1 MCLKPLLIFR
11 DYELVVQ
18 NSLDVEWLL
27 STLFDAS
34 LYIHCKPPPGGFFFG
49 SIAALRPPHL
59 PVFLKR

>member
-1 MCLKPLLIFR
+1 M
-11 DYELVVQ
+11 VVQ

-49 SIAALRPPHL
+49 SVAALRPPHL